1 MLLLINENEYAIIP
15 PLESRRQG
23 GTMRVSKAGLQGIL
37 LLSLLALV
45 TCAPNLV
52 PKGWEL
58 LLKREVSF
66 ANSRETI
73 ELPTAAKPLRS
84 LLIVARMND
93 IEISGIRITFENG
106 DDFSPD
112 LRLRMKANVDSQ
124 VIDLPGGARRV
135 RRIEFRYREL
145 IGKTRRAAIEL
156 WGK

>member
-1 MLLLINENEYAIIP
+1 
-15 PLESRRQG
+15 
-23 GTMRVSKAGLQGIL
+23 MRSSKASLQSIL
-37 LLSLLALV
+37 LLSLLASV
-45 TCAPNLV
+45 TCVPNLV

-73 ELPTAAKPLRS
+73 DLPTAARPLSS

-106 DDFSPD
+106 DDFLPE
-112 LRLRMKANVDSQ
+112 LRLRMKADVDSQ

-135 RRIEFRYREL
+135 IRIEFRYREL
-145 IGKTRRAAIEL
+145 IGRTRRAAIEL

>member
-1 MLLLINENEYAIIP
+1 MKL
-15 PLESRRQG
+15 
-23 GTMRVSKAGLQGIL
+23 SKEGLQGIL
-37 LLSLLALV
+37 FMSLLVLV
-45 TCAPNLV
+45 TCAPKLV
-52 PKGWEL
+52 PKGWDF
-58 LLKREVSF
+58 LLKREISF
-66 ANSRETI
+66 ARSRETI

-84 LLIVARMND
+84 LLIVARVND

-106 DDFSPD
+106 EDFSPD

-145 IGKTRRAAIEL
+145 IRKTRRAAIEL

>member
-1 MLLLINENEYAIIP
+1 LIDENEYAIIP
-15 PLESRRQG
+15 PSNGRKGG
-23 GTMRVSKAGLQGIL
+23 GTMKLSKAGLQGIL
-37 LLSLLALV
+37 LVSLLALV

-52 PKGWEL
+52 PKGWEF

-73 ELPTAAKPLRS
+73 ELPTAAKPMRS

-93 IEISGIRITFENG
+93 IEIFGIRITFDNG
-106 DDFSPD
+106 EDFSPD
-112 LRLRMKANVDSQ
+112 LRLKMKANVDSQ
-124 VIDLPGGARRV
+124 AIDLPGNARRI

-145 IGKTRRAAIEL
+145 IRKTRRAAIEL

>member
-1 MLLLINENEYAIIP
+1 MKLA
-15 PLESRRQG
+15 
-23 GTMRVSKAGLQGIL
+23 KAGLHGIFIVG
-37 LLSLLALV
+37 LLALI
-45 TCAPNLV
+45 TCAPQLV
-52 PKGWEL
+52 PKGWDF
-58 LLKREVSF
+58 LLKREISF
-66 ANSRETI
+66 ASSRETV
-73 ELPTAAKPLRS
+73 EMPTAAKPLRS

-106 DDFSPD
+106 EDFSPD
-112 LRLRMKANVDSQ
+112 LKLRMKADVDSQ